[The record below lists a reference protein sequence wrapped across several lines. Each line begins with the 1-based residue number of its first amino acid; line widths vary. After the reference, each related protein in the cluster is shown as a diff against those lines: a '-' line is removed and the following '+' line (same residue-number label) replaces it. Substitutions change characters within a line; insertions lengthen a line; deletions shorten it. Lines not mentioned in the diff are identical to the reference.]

1 MYKMTVFSLW
11 GHGIGW
17 SRILQCDDYKEVV
30 ALALE
35 KLKYALGFE
44 KLSLT
49 WVQKGKYKILM
60 RDKFVGELKLKRIVG
75 ARK

>member
-11 GHGIGW
+11 GHCIRW
-17 SRILQCDDYKEVV
+17 SRTFHCDDYKKAV

-44 KLSLT
+44 ELSLS
-49 WVQKGKYKILM
+49 WIQKGKYKILAN
-60 RDKFVGELKLKRIVG
+60 DEFVGELRLAKQ
-75 ARK
+75 